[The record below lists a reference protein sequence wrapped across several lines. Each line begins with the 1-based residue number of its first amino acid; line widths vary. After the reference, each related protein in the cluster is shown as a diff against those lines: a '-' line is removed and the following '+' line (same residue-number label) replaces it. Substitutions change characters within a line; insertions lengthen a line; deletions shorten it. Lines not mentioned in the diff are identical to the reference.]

1 MQIDATVLSMVVS
14 ALSVVI
20 VGLARFGLVAKE
32 KDIDRRIDNVVGD
45 VKMIDV
51 RLHTEEKATIRQD
64 GNIRLVEEAD
74 TRIREDLDEIKLMMA
89 RKEDIRAIERSVETM
104 SANLMREIN
113 NLRSPPRAGQ
123 YGYQMPSGQM
133 HSPEPKKSDR

>member
-32 KDIDRRIDNVVGD
+32 KDIDNRIGTVTSEL
-45 VKMIDV
+45 KAIDV

-64 GNIRLVEEAD
+64 GNILLVEEAD
-74 TRIREDLDEIKLMMA
+74 TRIREDLDEIKMMMA
-89 RKEDIRAIERSVETM
+89 RKEDIRAIERSVEMM
-104 SANLMREIN
+104 STNLMREIN
-113 NLRSPPRAGQ
+113 NLRSPPRVGQ
-123 YGYQMPSGQM
+123 YGYQNPSGQI
-133 HSPEPKKSDR
+133 HSSDPKKDR